1 MPSHVLVPVDGS
13 PLSTTALDTALETF
27 PDATVTVLYVIDPI
41 ESVYAV
47 ESGGLPVANDWYEQ
61 AEARAESIFEAVGAN
76 VEAAGREVDTATE
89 IGRPAHEILRY
100 ADDHGADHVV
110 MGSHGR
116 RGLDRLLLGSVAETV
131 LRRSTVPVT
140 VVR

>member
-1 MPSHVLVPVDGS
+1 MARHVLVPVDGS

-27 PDATVTVLYVIDPI
+27 PDASVTVLYVIDPV

-47 ESGGLPVANDWYEQ
+47 ESGGLPVADDWYDQ
-61 AEARAESIFEAVGAN
+61 ATARAESIFEAATDTAGAG
-76 VEAAGREVDTATE
+76 GRAVDTATVV
-89 IGRPAHEILRY
+89 GRPAREILGY
-100 ADDHGADHVV
+100 VDDHGVDHVV

-116 RGLDRLLLGSVAETV
+116 RGFDRLLLGSVAETV